1 MSKPE
6 FKTVKL
12 ETPITRGETIIEE
25 VQLRKPKAG
34 ELRGLSLADLL
45 NLDVNAVSTLLPR
58 ISDPILTKQDID
70 ELDTENLTLLA
81 GESAS
86 FFVPKSMKM

>member
-12 ETPITRGETIIEE
+12 ETPIKRGDTKIEE
-25 VQLRKPKAG
+25 IKLRKPKTG
-34 ELRGLSLADLL
+34 ELRGLALSDLL

-58 ISDPILTKQDID
+58 ISDPILTKQDVD
-70 ELDTENLTLLA
+70 DLETENIVLLA
-81 GESAS
+81 GETAN
-86 FFVPKSMKM
+86 FFIPASMKD

>member
-12 ETPITRGETIIEE
+12 ETPIARGETTIEE
-25 VQLRKPKAG
+25 IQLRKPKAG
-34 ELRGLSLADLL
+34 ELRGLSLSDLL
-45 NLDVNAVSTLLPR
+45 NLDVNAVTALLPR

-70 ELDTENLTLLA
+70 DLELDNLVTLA
-81 GESAS
+81 GEAAN
-86 FFVPKSMKM
+86 FFVPKSLKG